1 MMLYRCANMMQKQ
14 GVVVFLLV
22 TYYRVCHLPYE
33 PGQLVEE
40 KKLIFGCRSH
50 FTMTDAVY

>member
-1 MMLYRCANMMQKQ
+1 MLYRCANMMQKQ